1 MPEASGQ
8 ESSGQGLKV
17 AVIGGGVAG
26 LAAALA
32 LRDRARALG
41 VDLAVTVFE
50 KDTETGGNLRT
61 LNQGGWQFEWGP
73 NGFLDNEPATLRLVD
88 RLGLRPR
95 LLRSSDATRRRFLLV
110 NGKLQEIPL
119 SPKAFLSSKMLSTRG
134 KLRMAGELLV
144 PGRRD
149 LGRAAVDITTDETID
164 RFGERR
170 LGREFANVMLDPMVK
185 GVFGGESKQLSLAA
199 AFPRMV
205 ELEREHGGLFRA
217 MIALGREKRRKGRRT
232 DAGPT
237 GVLHSFD
244 GGMAVLV
251 DGLARALDEDAQA
264 EVVRGADVAAITRM
278 ADGWRVSCSID
289 GYSVSWPSGEQGG
302 FTAVLDAAPSH
313 AAARHTAALDP
324 ALSADLAAIPYAPMA
339 VIALGYPRDKVDH
352 DLNGFGLLVPGQE
365 KRTALGVLW
374 SSSIFPG
381 LAPDGRVLLRCM
393 AGGAGNPG
401 AMTLSDDELVKRML
415 ADLGP
420 LLGLRGEPE
429 LVNIIR
435 HGRAIAQYVPGH
447 LARLAAIDA
456 AAARHGSLWFAGS
469 AYRGIAVN
477 ACVKESEMVADKI
490 LAALTGARPQS
501 AEVAR

>member
-1 MPEASGQ
+1 MRDSGGEMQ
-8 ESSGQGLKV
+8 RV

-26 LAAALA
+26 LATALA
-32 LRDRARALG
+32 LRDRARASG
-41 VDLAVTVFE
+41 AAVAVTVFE
-50 KDTETGGNLRT
+50 KDTQSGGNLRT
-61 LNQGGWQFEWGP
+61 INQGGWQFEWGP

-95 LLRSSDATRRRFLLV
+95 LLRSNDAARHRFLLV
-110 NGKLQEIPL
+110 NGRLEEIPL
-119 SPKAFLSSKMLSTRG
+119 SPKAFLSSRLLSAGG

-144 PGRRD
+144 PRRKD
-149 LGRAAVDITTDETID
+149 LGRAAADPATDETID
-164 RFGERR
+164 QFGERR
-170 LGREFANVMLDPMVK
+170 LGREFADVMLDPMVK

-205 ELEREHGGLFRA
+205 ELERDHGGLFRA

-251 DGLARALDEDAQA
+251 DALAAALEADADA
-264 EVVRGADVAAITRM
+264 EVVRGADVQALSRH
-278 ADGWRVSCSID
+278 ADGWTVRWA
-289 GYSVSWPSGEQGG
+289 GGERSG
-302 FTAVLDAAPSH
+302 FAAVVDAAPAHAAAVHVRGLDAAL
-313 AAARHTAALDP
+313 AD
-324 ALSADLAAIPYAPMA
+324 DLARIPYAPMA
-339 VIALGYPRDKVDH
+339 VIALGYARGDVGH
-352 DLNGFGLLVPGQE
+352 DLNGFGMLVPGRE
-365 KRTALGVLW
+365 RKNILGALW

-381 LAPDGRVLLRCM
+381 LAPEGRVMLRCM

-401 AMTLSDDELVKRML
+401 VMDLGDEALVEMVL
-415 ADLGP
+415 ADLRG
-420 LLGLRGEPE
+420 LFGLRGKPE

-435 HGRAIAQYVPGH
+435 HQRAIAQYVPGH
-447 LARLAAIDA
+447 LARLQAIDA
-456 AAARHGSLWFAGS
+456 AAARHGRLWFSGS

-477 ACVKESEMVADKI
+477 ACVKETESLADRI
-490 LAALTGARPQS
+490 MGALTGARAEG

>member
-1 MPEASGQ
+1 MRDSGGDRQ
-8 ESSGQGLKV
+8 RV

-26 LAAALA
+26 LATALA
-32 LRDRARALG
+32 LRDRARAAG
-41 VDLAVTVFE
+41 AAVAVTVFE
-50 KDTETGGNLRT
+50 KDTQSGGNLRT
-61 LNQGGWQFEWGP
+61 INQGGWQFEWGP

-95 LLRSSDATRRRFLLV
+95 LLRSNDAARHRFLLV
-110 NGKLQEIPL
+110 NGRLEEIPL
-119 SPKAFLSSKMLSTRG
+119 SPKAFLSSRLLSAGG

-144 PGRRD
+144 PRRKD
-149 LGRAAVDITTDETID
+149 LGRAAADPATDETID
-164 RFGERR
+164 QFGERR
-170 LGREFANVMLDPMVK
+170 LGREFADVMLDPMVK

-205 ELEREHGGLFRA
+205 ELERDHGGLFRA

-251 DGLARALDEDAQA
+251 DALAAALESDTEA
-264 EVVRGADVAAITRM
+264 EVVRGADVQALSRDT
-278 ADGWRVSCSID
+278 DGWTVR
-289 GYSVSWPSGEQGG
+289 WPGGERGG
-302 FTAVLDAAPSH
+302 FAAVVDAAPAHAAAVHVRGLDAAL
-313 AAARHTAALDP
+313 AD
-324 ALSADLAAIPYAPMA
+324 DLARIPYAPMA
-339 VIALGYPRDKVDH
+339 VIALGYARGDVGH
-352 DLNGFGLLVPGQE
+352 DLNGFGMLVPGRE
-365 KRTALGVLW
+365 RKNILGALW

-381 LAPDGRVLLRCM
+381 LAPEGRVMLRCM

-401 AMTLSDDELVKRML
+401 VMDLGDEALVELVL
-415 ADLGP
+415 ADLRG
-420 LLGLRGEPE
+420 LFGLRGKPE

-435 HGRAIAQYVPGH
+435 HQRAIAQYVPGH
-447 LARLAAIDA
+447 LARLQAIDA
-456 AAARHGSLWFAGS
+456 AAARHGRLWFSGS

-477 ACVKESEMVADKI
+477 ACVKETESLADRI
-490 LAALTGARPQS
+490 MGALTGARAEG

>member
-1 MPEASGQ
+1 MVEGSGRRM
-8 ESSGQGLKV
+8 SV

-32 LRDRARALG
+32 LRDRARAHELD
-41 VDLAVTVFE
+41 VSVTVFE
-50 KDTETGGNLRT
+50 KDAETGGNLRT
-61 LNQGGWQFEWGP
+61 LHRDGWQFEWGP

-95 LLRSSDATRRRFLLV
+95 LQRSSDAARRRFLLV
-110 NGKLQEIPL
+110 NGRLEEIPL
-119 SPKAFLSSKMLSTRG
+119 SPGAFLGSRLLTARG

-149 LGRAAVDITTDETID
+149 LGRAADDPATDETID

-170 LGREFANVMLDPMVK
+170 LGREFADVMLDPMVK
-185 GVFGGESKQLSLAA
+185 GVFGGEAKQLSLAA

-205 ELEREHGGLFRA
+205 ELERDHGGLFRA
-217 MIALGREKRRKGRRT
+217 MIALGREKRRRGRRT

-251 DGLARALDEDAQA
+251 DALAAALEADPQA
-264 EVVRGADVAAITRM
+264 TIVRGAPVASLARH
-278 ADGWRVSCSID
+278 DGAW
-289 GYSVSWPSGEQGG
+289 SVSWSGGSQGG
-302 FTAVLDAAPSH
+302 FDAVVDAAPAH
-313 AAARHTAALDP
+313 AAAGHVRDLD
-324 ALSADLAAIPYAPMA
+324 ADLAGRLAGIPYAPMA
-339 VIALGYPRDKVDH
+339 VIALGYRRQDVAH
-352 DLNGFGLLVPGQE
+352 DLHGFGLLVPGREQ
-365 KRTALGVLW
+365 RNVLGVLW

-381 LAPDGRVLLRCM
+381 LAPDGHVLLRAM

-401 AMTLSDDELVKRML
+401 VMRLDDRQLV
-415 ADLGP
+415 DLVVGD
-420 LLGLRGEPE
+420 LRGFMGLRGEPT

-435 HGRAIAQYVPGH
+435 HERAIAQYVPGH
-447 LARLAAIDA
+447 LARLRAIDE
-456 AAARHGSLWFAGS
+456 AAARLGGLWFSGS

-477 ACVKESEMVADKI
+477 ACIKETETLADRV
-490 LAALTGARPQS
+490 LAGLAGRPGGV
-501 AEVAR
+501 EVAR

>member
-1 MPEASGQ
+1 MPEANGN
-8 ESSGQGLKV
+8 GLRI
-17 AVIGGGVAG
+17 AVVGGGVAG
-26 LAAALA
+26 LAAAVA
-32 LRDRARALG
+32 LRDRARERG
-41 VDLAVTVFE
+41 VDLSVTVFE
-50 KDTETGGNLRT
+50 KDAETGGNLRT
-61 LNQGGWQFEWGP
+61 INQGGWQFEWGP
-73 NGFLDNEPATLRLVD
+73 NGFLDSEPATLRLVD

-110 NGKLQEIPL
+110 NGRLHEIPL
-119 SPKAFLSSKMLSTRG
+119 SPKAFLSSRMISTRG
-134 KLRMAGELLV
+134 KLRMAGELFV
-144 PGRRD
+144 PGRKD
-149 LGRAAVDITTDETID
+149 LGRAATDVTTDETID

-170 LGREFANVMLDPMVK
+170 LGREFADVMLDPMVK

-205 ELEREHGGLFRA
+205 ELERDHGGLFRA
-217 MIALGREKRRKGRRT
+217 MIAMGREKRRKGRRT

-264 EVVRGADVAAITRM
+264 EVVRGADVSAISHM
-278 ADGWRVSCSID
+278 ADGWRVS
-289 GYSVSWPSGEQGG
+289 WPGGEQGG

-313 AAARHTAALDP
+313 AAARHTAALDA

-339 VIALGYPRDKVDH
+339 VIALGYARDKVDH

-381 LAPDGRVLLRCM
+381 LAPDGRVLLRFM

-401 AMTLSDDELVKRML
+401 AMDLGDDELVGRVL

-420 LLGLRGEPE
+420 QLGLRGEPE

-477 ACVKESEMVADKI
+477 ACVKESEVVADKI

>member
-8 ESSGQGLKV
+8 KSSGQGFSGQGLKV

-32 LRDRARALG
+32 LRDRARAQG

-50 KDTETGGNLRT
+50 KDAETGGNLRT

-110 NGKLQEIPL
+110 NGKLHEIPL
-119 SPKAFLSSKMLSTRG
+119 SPKAFLASKMLTTRG

-144 PGRRD
+144 PGRKD
-149 LGRAAVDITTDETID
+149 LGRAATDLATDETID
-164 RFGERR
+164 HFGERR
-170 LGREFANVMLDPMVK
+170 LGREFADVMLDPMVK

-205 ELEREHGGLFRA
+205 ELERNHGGLFRA

-251 DGLARALDEDAQA
+251 DGLARALEDDAQA
-264 EVVRGADVAAITRM
+264 EVVRGADIATITRDG
-278 ADGWRVSCSID
+278 DGWRVS
-289 GYSVSWPSGEQGG
+289 WPGGEQGG

-324 ALSADLAAIPYAPMA
+324 AMSADLAAIPYAPMA

-401 AMTLSDDELVKRML
+401 VMTLGDDELVKRML

-490 LAALTGARPQS
+490 LAALTGARPLS

>member
-8 ESSGQGLKV
+8 KSSGQEFSGTGLKV

-32 LRDRARALG
+32 LRDRARAQG
-41 VDLAVTVFE
+41 VDLSVTVFE

-144 PGRRD
+144 PGRKD
-149 LGRAAVDITTDETID
+149 LGRAATDLATDETID

-205 ELEREHGGLFRA
+205 ELERDHGGLFRA
-217 MIALGREKRRKGRRT
+217 MITLGREKRRKGRRT

-264 EVVRGADVAAITRM
+264 EVVRGADVSAITRD
-278 ADGWRVSCSID
+278 ADGWRVS
-289 GYSVSWPSGEQGG
+289 WPGGERGG

-401 AMTLSDDELVKRML
+401 VMTLGDDELVKRML

-435 HGRAIAQYVPGH
+435 HARAIAQYVPGH

-477 ACVKESEMVADKI
+477 ACVKESEAVADKI
-490 LAALTGARPQS
+490 LAALTGARPLS